1 MHFNDGIAWKTSPA
15 KERGFFFMRGSKV
28 RVFSLI
34 AWQAHIRKRG
44 EGHEMGK
51 QAKIEKIAEG
61 IPADQRRDDPLF

>member
-1 MHFNDGIAWKTSPA
+1 M
-15 KERGFFFMRGSKV
+15 RGRPLPPRREVFFFMCGSKV

-34 AWQAHIRKRG
+34 ARQAHIRKRG